1 MRANA
6 IITKLNHET
15 QEAMQTRAHD
25 VDVIGN
31 IVNYE
36 RSSSQVEFLQLAQ
49 LVPWHGTI
57 LKRGPGCPMDSPPSE
72 RRGKEKESNF
82 TKVNGQQMVV
92 GST

>member
-57 LKRGPGCPMDSPPSE
+57 LKRGPGWLAVQW
-72 RRGKEKESNF
+72 
-82 TKVNGQQMVV
+82 TLLQVNGEGKRRRVI
-92 GST
+92 SRK